1 MVFLIEGKHNYNN
14 CYSNEST
21 AGADT
26 SVELGANAT
35 KHKAANSINE
45 FAACR
50 QNPEQRPKSQGNSK
64 SAWVI
69 IDHDCSYIRLMAASA
84 EPCSSLLTLAATN
97 S

>member
-50 QNPEQRPKSQGNSK
+50 QNPEQSPKSQGNSK

-69 IDHDCSYIRLMAASA
+69 IDHDCSSIRLMHGSISRALQLSA
-84 EPCSSLLTLAATN
+84 HSCSYQ
-97 S
+97 